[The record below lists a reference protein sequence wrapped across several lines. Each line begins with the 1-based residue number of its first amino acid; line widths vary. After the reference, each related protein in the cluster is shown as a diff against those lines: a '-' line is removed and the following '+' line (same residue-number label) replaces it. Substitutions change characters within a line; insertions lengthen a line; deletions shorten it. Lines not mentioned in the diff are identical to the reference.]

1 MPEKNFIH
9 PAERIAH
16 FKPYFFAQLNKNII
30 ALRAEGKDVIRLDM
44 GSPDLAPP
52 AFIIDSLIH
61 AAQNPDLQS
70 YAPMGGTIAYKQAG
84 ADYYLKR
91 FNVALDPE
99 NEVLGLIGSK
109 EGLFHLTQSILNPG
123 DTVILPNP
131 GYPVYRASAK
141 IAGAEI
147 AELPLTPEKEYKP
160 DFSVI
165 PESTAKKAKLMW
177 LNYPNNPTGAIA
189 ELDTFEEAVA
199 YCRKYEI
206 LLAHDAPYCD
216 ITFDGFKAPSVLQV
230 SGAKD
235 VAVEFNSLSKTY
247 NMAGWRLGFLVGNK
261 DVVNIVH
268 TYKSQVDTSTFI
280 PLMVAAATALKG
292 NQSWLEERNLIYQN
306 RRDIT
311 IEALQNMGLEVVKP
325 KAAFYLWVKIPA
337 NFLMQAP
344 SATRCCVKL
353 EYPPLLEAILA
364 VMVMVIFVFH

>member
-1 MPEKNFIH
+1 MC
-9 PAERIAH
+9 
-16 FKPYFFAQLNKNII
+16 
-30 ALRAEGKDVIRLDM
+30 
-44 GSPDLAPP
+44 
-52 AFIIDSLIH
+52 
-61 AAQNPDLQS
+61 
-70 YAPMGGTIAYKQAG
+70 
-84 ADYYLKR
+84 
-91 FNVALDPE
+91 
-99 NEVLGLIGSK
+99 
-109 EGLFHLTQSILNPG
+109 
-123 DTVILPNP
+123 
-131 GYPVYRASAK
+131 
-141 IAGAEI
+141 
-147 AELPLTPEKEYKP
+147 
-160 DFSVI
+160 
-165 PESTAKKAKLMW
+165 

-337 NFLMQAP
+337 NFLNASTFCNQMLRETGVSTTPGSNFGSNGDGYFRISLSQDTQLIAIAMQKMHDWLR
-344 SATRCCVKL
+344 SL
-353 EYPPLLEAILA
+353 
-364 VMVMVIFVFH
+364 

>member
-123 DTVILPNP
+123 DTVILQT
-131 GYPVYRASAK
+131 GLSVYRASAK
-141 IAGAEI
+141 IAGAE
-147 AELPLTPEKEYKP
+147 
-160 DFSVI
+160 
-165 PESTAKKAKLMW
+165 MQ
-177 LNYPNNPTGAIA
+177 NYPLPPKKNISQ
-189 ELDTFEEAVA
+189 
-199 YCRKYEI
+199 I
-206 LLAHDAPYCD
+206 L
-216 ITFDGFKAPSVLQV
+216 VL
-230 SGAKD
+230 S
-235 VAVEFNSLSKTY
+235 
-247 NMAGWRLGFLVGNK
+247 
-261 DVVNIVH
+261 
-268 TYKSQVDTSTFI
+268 
-280 PLMVAAATALKG
+280 P
-292 NQSWLEERNLIYQN
+292 NQLQKRQN
-306 RRDIT
+306 
-311 IEALQNMGLEVVKP
+311 
-325 KAAFYLWVKIPA
+325 
-337 NFLMQAP
+337 
-344 SATRCCVKL
+344 
-353 EYPPLLEAILA
+353 
-364 VMVMVIFVFH
+364 